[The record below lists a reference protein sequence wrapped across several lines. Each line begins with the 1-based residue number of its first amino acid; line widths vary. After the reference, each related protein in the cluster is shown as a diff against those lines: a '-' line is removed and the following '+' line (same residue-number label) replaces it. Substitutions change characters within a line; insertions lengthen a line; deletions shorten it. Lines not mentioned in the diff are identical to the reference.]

1 MSPSVFFI
9 GAIGLSGVTRWVK
22 HPQWYD
28 VKSTADTPSIPVS
41 VMSTRSKFSP
51 AFVFLALI
59 SPAVLSAQTAV
70 EESGN
75 NGSMQ
80 QHYNDAQELQRAGK
94 VDSAAGQYR
103 AFLADAVGELA
114 MGYGLARDYASADP
128 LFKEALRLDPNS
140 ERLLLDYART
150 ALAEGD
156 LDHAKE
162 LASGFIH
169 DHSGD
174 DHSGDRVSLAEAHQV
189 LGRTLLK
196 LNRDQEARKELETAV
211 DLDPTFPNGYDLA
224 VACLDLD
231 DDQCAGKIFTE
242 MENSFGDTPELH
254 MAFGRAYGDSDFQPR
269 GVAEFRKAIQENPH
283 LPGAH
288 YLLAAALLETGGD
301 ESQVAEA
308 EADLKTE
315 LLISPHDSQ
324 TYAALGKIEATHNN
338 YPEAE
343 TYLKKAISLDQ
354 QSPDAYLYLGQL
366 YFDMHRPADA
376 ENSLHQCIR
385 LTTDVSRNRYQVQKA
400 HFLLGRILMQKGQR
414 NAAQAEMQIARDL
427 SNKTL
432 AQDRSKLAGLMETAD
447 SANASQSATPAAE
460 STPAVSSVDSQAE
473 RKVDAM
479 KEQLAGAV
487 ADSYNNLG
495 AIAATKSDYAGA
507 VDYFERAAA
516 WNPSLE
522 GLDYNLGRA
531 AFAGSRFTDA
541 VPPLSRYLKA
551 HPDDNGARSVL
562 AISQFMIG
570 AYRDCIA
577 TLQPI
582 IGNTD
587 LAPQAE
593 YVYADS
599 LIRTG
604 QIAAA
609 TDRLNAL
616 EKSHPEIPDVHRAM
630 GEALDRQ
637 GKTQQAVD
645 ELRTAIRLSP
655 NDAESHYELGKLE
668 LDGGNTSAAIPELEA
683 AVRLSPDN
691 ESFHQELAHAYI
703 AAMRPADAQREMETL
718 NTLRAH
724 APSSASPR

>member
-1 MSPSVFFI
+1 MSI
-9 GAIGLSGVTRWVK
+9 RT
-22 HPQWYD
+22 
-28 VKSTADTPSIPVS
+28 
-41 VMSTRSKFSP
+41 KFSP
-51 AFVFLALI
+51 AFVFFVLI
-59 SPAVLSAQTAV
+59 SSAVLSAQTTS
-70 EESGN
+70 EEPGGS
-75 NGSMQ
+75 GSMQ
-80 QHYNDAQELQRAGK
+80 QLYNDAQQLQRAGK
-94 VDSAAGQYR
+94 LDSAAGEYR
-103 AFLADAVGELA
+103 AFLADAVGDLA
-114 MGYGLARDYASADP
+114 MGYGLARDYANADP
-128 LFKEALRLDPNS
+128 LFKEALKFEPGS

-156 LDHAKE
+156 LDHARE
-162 LASGFIH
+162 LATGFIH

-174 DHSGDRVSLAEAHQV
+174 DHSGDRVMLAEAHQV

-231 DDQCAGKIFTE
+231 DEQCAGKIFAE

-254 MAFGRAYGDSDFQPR
+254 MAFGRGYGDSDFQPR
-269 GVAEFRKAIQENPH
+269 AVTEFRKAIQENPR
-283 LPGAH
+283 LAGAH

-301 ESQVAEA
+301 QSQVAEA

-324 TYAALGKIEATHNN
+324 SYAALGKLEATHNN

-343 TYLKKAISLDQ
+343 TYLKKALSLDP

-376 ENSLHQCIR
+376 ETSLRQCIR
-385 LTTDVSRNRYQVQKA
+385 LTTDVSRNRYQVQRA

-414 NAAQAEMQIARDL
+414 DAAQAEMQIARDL

-447 SANASQSATPAAE
+447 SANVPQSSAPAA
-460 STPAVSSVDSQAE
+460 SSSAAGSLDSQADH
-473 RKVDAM
+473 KVDAM
-479 KEQLAGAV
+479 KEQLKGAV

-495 AIAATKSDYAGA
+495 AIAATKSDYAAA
-507 VDYFERAAA
+507 VDYFKRAAA

-562 AISQFMIG
+562 AISEFMIG
-570 AYRDCIA
+570 AYRDCID
-577 TLQPI
+577 TLQPV
-582 IGNTD
+582 IGNAA

-593 YVYADS
+593 YVYAES
-599 LIRTG
+599 LIKTG

-609 TDRLNAL
+609 TDRLSAL
-616 EKSHPEIPDVHRAM
+616 EKSHPEIPDVHRAL

-637 GKTQQAVD
+637 GKTRQAVD
-645 ELRTAIRLSP
+645 EFRTAIHLSP
-655 NDAESHYELGKLE
+655 NDAESHYDLGKLE
-668 LDGGNTSAAIPELEA
+668 LVTGNTSAAIPELEA
-683 AVRLSPDN
+683 AVRLSPSN
-691 ESFHQELAHAYI
+691 ESFHRELAQAYM
-703 AAMRPADAQREMETL
+703 AAMRPADAQKEMETF

-724 APSSASPR
+724 AQSGASPR